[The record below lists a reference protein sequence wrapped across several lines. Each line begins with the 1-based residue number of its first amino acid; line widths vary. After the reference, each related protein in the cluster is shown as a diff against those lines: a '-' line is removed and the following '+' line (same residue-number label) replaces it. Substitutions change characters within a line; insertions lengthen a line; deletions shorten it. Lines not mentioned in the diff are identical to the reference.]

1 MLADLQRFPPE
12 RERPPDAPGAAAPE
26 SVPESD
32 THAAS
37 PGVSTGA
44 PTDSAVASR
53 PSAHGSSSAA
63 HLPIGRVMAL
73 EIDQALATWSSAL
86 RRLHDDAEAQ
96 KLGELLTFH
105 SDSTARASRNT
116 SIAE

>member
-1 MLADLQRFPPE
+1 
-12 RERPPDAPGAAAPE
+12 
-26 SVPESD
+26 
-32 THAAS
+32 
-37 PGVSTGA
+37 
-44 PTDSAVASR
+44 
-53 PSAHGSSSAA
+53 
-63 HLPIGRVMAL
+63 MAF

-86 RRLHDDAEAQ
+86 GRLHDDAEAQ